1 MREVAIVSPVRTPVG
16 NFGGALRDIP
26 AEELG
31 ALVIRDVLERTQ
43 IDHEKVDDVILG
55 QGYPNGEASN
65 IGRYCALKAGL
76 PEEVPGM
83 QIDRRCSS
91 GLQAVIT
98 AAMMI
103 QTGNA
108 DVVIAGGV
116 ESMSNVEYYTG
127 GARWGARFG
136 SSFTTVLCA
145 PGSDSARRSASGS
158 SPGISRPRR
167 TWPGNMSSQERS
179 RTATLFKVTS
189 GR

>member
-16 NFGGALRDIP
+16 NFGGALRDVP

-43 IDHEKVDDVILG
+43 IDHDKVDDVILG

-65 IGRYCALKAGL
+65 IGRFCALKAGL

-83 QIDRRCSS
+83 QLDRRCSS
-91 GLQAVIT
+91 GLQAVLS
-98 AAMMI
+98 AAMLI

-116 ESMSNVEYYTG
+116 ESMSSAEYYTV

-136 SSFTTVLCA
+136 SFDPPRPSCSLQGATQ
-145 PGSDSARRSASGS
+145 PSGALR
-158 SPGISRPRR
+158 GYLR
-167 TWPGNMSSQERS
+167 EY
-179 RTATLFKVTS
+179 
-189 GR
+189 